1 MDELLRQLTTALR
14 GMWQRRWWGLAV
26 AWVGAVAGA
35 IALVLMP
42 DKYEASARVFVD
54 SDSILKPLMQGL
66 TVQPNIQQQISIVT
80 RTLLSRPNMEKL
92 VRTADLDLG
101 LRTAAD
107 KDKLVDEL
115 IDTIKFRGAGQNNL
129 YTVSYRDAQ
138 PEKARRVVQSLVSM
152 FVESSLGD
160 SRKDADTARR
170 FIEDQ
175 IQAYEK
181 KLAEAENRVKEFKL
195 RNMGLMNT
203 DGRDFFAR
211 MGAISE
217 QINKTRLELRAAEQS
232 REALK
237 RELEGAAPAGASPV
251 AGEPPALDEVVIP
264 EIDSRLQPLK
274 QGLDDM
280 LRRYTEQHPDVVNT
294 RRIIAELEEQK
305 RKEIEV
311 RRQKMKPSDRGGPLA
326 GNPVAQQLRIALADA
341 EAKVASLRAQLAE
354 YEARFNQARANT
366 QRVPEIEAELAALNR
381 DYEIQKRNY
390 EQLVSRRESVQLAG
404 ELDSTAAVVDF
415 RIIDPPRV
423 SPKPVAPNRLLILPG
438 VLLAAIALGAVAS
451 FLVSLVLPTV
461 HDGRTLRE
469 VSGRPVLGSVG
480 LLPNPALIRRAR
492 LATYGFAGGVSAL
505 VAVYGVGIAWLA
517 LRAPVG

>member
-1 MDELLRQLTTALR
+1 MDELLRQLATALR
-14 GMWQRRWWGLAV
+14 GMWRRRWWGLAV

-35 IALVLMP
+35 IALVMMP

-54 SDSILKPLMQGL
+54 TDSILKPLMQGL
-66 TVQPNIQQQISIVT
+66 TVQPNIQQQISIVN

-92 VRTADLDLG
+92 VRTTDLDLG
-101 LRTAAD
+101 LRTAGD
-107 KDKLVDEL
+107 KDKLIDDL
-115 IDTIKFRGAGQNNL
+115 IDTIKLRSAGQNNL
-129 YTVSYRDAQ
+129 YLMTYRDAQ

-211 MGAISE
+211 MGTISE
-217 QINKTRLELRAAEQS
+217 QISKARLELRAAEQS
-232 REALK
+232 RDAMK
-237 RELEGAAPAGASPV
+237 RELEGSTSAGAPSTSETPS
-251 AGEPPALDEVVIP
+251 LDEIVIP

-274 QGLDDM
+274 QNLDDM
-280 LRRYTEQHPDVVNT
+280 LRRYTDQHPDVINT
-294 RRIIAELEEQK
+294 RRIIGELEEQK

-311 RRQKMKPSDRGGPLA
+311 RLQKMKPADRGSLK
-326 GNPVAQQLRIALADA
+326 GNPVAQQLRIALAES

-404 ELDSTAAVVDF
+404 ELDSTSAIVDF

-423 SPKPVAPNRLLILPG
+423 SPKPVAPNRLLILPV
-438 VLLAAIALGAVAS
+438 VLLAALGLGAAAS

-469 VSGRPVLGSVG
+469 VSGRPVLGSVS
-480 LLPNPALIRRAR
+480 LLPSPAIIRRAR
-492 LATYGFAGGVSAL
+492 LATYGFASGVSAL
-505 VAVYGVGIAWLA
+505 VGVYGLGIAWLV
-517 LRAPVG
+517 LRAPVS

>member
-1 MDELLRQLTTALR
+1 MDELLRRLTAVLR
-14 GMWQRRWWGLAV
+14 GVWQRRWWGLAM
-26 AWVGAVAGA
+26 AWVGAVIGA
-35 IALVLMP
+35 VALVLMP

-54 SDSILKPLMQGL
+54 TDSILKPLMQGL
-66 TVQPNIQQQISIVT
+66 TVQPNIQQQIAIVT

-92 VRTADLDLG
+92 VRTTDLDLG
-101 LRTAAD
+101 LRGARD
-107 KDKLVDEL
+107 KDNL
-115 IDTIKFRGAGQNNL
+115 IDDLIGTIKINSAGQNNL
-129 YTVSYRDAQ
+129 YLVTYRDTQ

-211 MGAISE
+211 MATLSE
-217 QINKTRLELRAAEQS
+217 QISKTRLELRAAEQS
-232 REALK
+232 RDSLK
-237 RELEGAAPAGASPV
+237 RELDNPTSSAGLPSPGAA
-251 AGEPPALDEVVIP
+251 EEVYVS

-274 QGLDDM
+274 QSLDDM

-294 RRIIAELEEQK
+294 RRIISELEEDK
-305 RKEIEV
+305 RKEIEA
-311 RRQKMKPSDRGGPLA
+311 RKQKVKPDAGP
-326 GNPVAQQLRIALADA
+326 GVNPVTQQIRMALVEADA
-341 EAKVASLRAQLAE
+341 NVASIRAQLAE
-354 YEARFNQARANT
+354 YEARFSQARANT
-366 QRVPEIEAELAALNR
+366 RRVPEIEAELAALNR
-381 DYEIQKRNY
+381 DYEVQKRNY

-404 ELDSTAAVVDF
+404 ELDSTSAVVDF

-438 VLLAAIALGAVAS
+438 VLLGALALGAVVA
-451 FLVSLVLPTV
+451 FLVSQVLPTI

-469 VSGRPVLGSVG
+469 VSGRPVLGSVS
-480 LLPNPALIRRAR
+480 LLPSPAFLRQAR
-492 LATYGFAGGVSAL
+492 LANYGFAGGLTAL
-505 VAVYGVGIAWLA
+505 VAIYGVGLAWLF
-517 LRAPVG
+517 LRAPLT

>member
-1 MDELLRQLTTALR
+1 
-14 GMWQRRWWGLAV
+14 MWQRRWWGLAV
-26 AWVGAVAGA
+26 AWVAAIAGAVV
-35 IALVLMP
+35 LVMMP

-54 SDSILKPLMQGL
+54 TDSILKPLMTGL
-66 TVQPNIQQQISIVT
+66 TVQPNVQQQIAIVT

-92 VRTADLDLG
+92 VRTTDLDLG
-101 LRTAAD
+101 LRTGSD
-107 KDKLVDEL
+107 KDKLIDDL
-115 IDTIKFRGAGQNNL
+115 LDTIKIRSAGQTNL
-129 YTVSYRDAQ
+129 YLVTYRDTQ
-138 PEKARRVVQSLVSM
+138 PEKARRVTQSLVSM

-181 KLAEAENRVKEFKL
+181 KLAEAENRVKEFRL

-203 DGRDFFAR
+203 DGRDFFGR
-211 MGAISE
+211 MAALSE
-217 QINKTRLELRAAEQS
+217 QINKARLDVRAAEQS
-232 REALK
+232 RDAMK
-237 RELEGAAPAGASPV
+237 RELESSGSSP
-251 AGEPPALDEVVIP
+251 GTLPTPDEPPAAEEIMIP

-305 RKEIEV
+305 KKEVEV
-311 RRQKMKPSDRGGPLA
+311 RRAKMKPSDRGGMT
-326 GNPVAQQLRIALADA
+326 GNPVAQQLKIALAES
-341 EAKVASLRAQLAE
+341 EANVAAVRAQLAE
-354 YEARFNQARANT
+354 YEARFNQARANA

-404 ELDSTAAVVDF
+404 ELDSTSAIVDF

-423 SPKPVAPNRLLILPG
+423 SPQPVAPNRLLMLPL
-438 VLLAAIALGAVAS
+438 VLLGAIGLGAAAS

-469 VSGRPVLGSVG
+469 VSGRPVLGSVS
-480 LLPNPALIRRAR
+480 LLPSAAFMRRAR
-492 LATYGFAGGVSAL
+492 LGTYGFAGGVSAL
-505 VAVYGVGIAWLA
+505 VAIYGLGIAWLA
-517 LRAPVG
+517 MRSPVS

>member
-1 MDELLRQLTTALR
+1 MDELLRQVGTVLR
-14 GMWQRRWWGLAV
+14 GMWQRRWWGLAF

-35 IALVLMP
+35 VALVMLP

-54 SDSILKPLMQGL
+54 TDSILKPLMAGL
-66 TVQPNIQQQISIVT
+66 TVQPNIQQQIAIVT

-92 VRTADLDLG
+92 VRTTDLDLG
-101 LRTAAD
+101 LRTARD
-107 KDKLVDEL
+107 KDKLIDDL
-115 IDTIKFRGAGQNNL
+115 IDTIKIRSAGQNNL
-129 YTVSYRDAQ
+129 YLVTYRDTET
-138 PEKARRVVQSLVSM
+138 EKARRVVQSLVSM

-211 MGAISE
+211 MATLSE

-232 REALK
+232 RDSLK
-237 RELEGAAPAGASPV
+237 RELDNPTSSAGLSSGPGAA
-251 AGEPPALDEVVIP
+251 EEVYVS
-264 EIDSRLQPLK
+264 EIDSRIQPLK
-274 QGLDDM
+274 QSLDDM

-294 RRIIAELEEQK
+294 RRIISELEEDK
-305 RKEIEV
+305 RKEIEA
-311 RRQKMKPSDRGGPLA
+311 RKQKVKPDAGPA
-326 GNPVAQQLRIALADA
+326 ANPVTQQIRMALVEADA
-341 EAKVASLRAQLAE
+341 NVASIRAQLAE

-381 DYEIQKRNY
+381 DYEVQKRNY

-404 ELDSTAAVVDF
+404 ELDSTSAVVDF

-438 VLLAAIALGAVAS
+438 VLLGALALGAVVA
-451 FLVSLVLPTV
+451 FLVSQVLPTI

-469 VSGRPVLGSVG
+469 VSGRPVLGSVS
-480 LLPNPALIRRAR
+480 LLPSPAFLRRTR
-492 LATYGFAGGVSAL
+492 LANYGFASGLTAL
-505 VAVYGVGIAWLA
+505 VAIYGVGLAWLF
-517 LRAPVG
+517 LRAPLS

>member
-1 MDELLRQLTTALR
+1 MDELLRQVTTALR

-26 AWVGAVAGA
+26 AWIGAVGGAVA
-35 IALVLMP
+35 LVMMP

-54 SDSILKPLMQGL
+54 TDSILKPLMQGL
-66 TVQPNIQQQISIVT
+66 TVQPNIQQQVTIVT
-80 RTLLSRPNMEKL
+80 RTLMSRPNMEKL
-92 VRTADLDLG
+92 IRTTDLDLG
-101 LRTAAD
+101 LRTAGE
-107 KDKLVDEL
+107 KDRLVDDL
-115 IDTIKFRGAGQNNL
+115 IGTIKLNSAGQNNL
-129 YTVSYRDAQ
+129 YLVTYRDAQ

-181 KLAEAENRVKEFKL
+181 KLAEAENRLKEFKL
-195 RNMGLMNT
+195 RNMGLMNS

-211 MGAISE
+211 MGTISE
-217 QINKTRLELRAAEQS
+217 QIGKARLEVRAAEQS
-232 REALK
+232 RDALK
-237 RELEGAAPAGASPV
+237 RELENAVPSGTGTGTAE
-251 AGEPPALDEVVIP
+251 EPSLDEIVIP
-264 EIDSRLQPLK
+264 DIDSRLQPLK

-280 LRRYTEQHPDVVNT
+280 LRRYTEQHPDVMNT

-311 RRQKMKPSDRGGPLA
+311 RKQKLKPTDRGLLA

-341 EAKVASLRAQLAE
+341 EAKVAALRAQLAE

-366 QRVPEIEAELAALNR
+366 QRAPEVEAELAALNR

-390 EQLVSRRESVQLAG
+390 EQLIARRESVHLAG
-404 ELDSTAAVVDF
+404 DLDASAAVVDF

-423 SPKPVAPNRLLILPG
+423 SPKPVAPNRLLLLPAI
-438 VLLAAIALGAVAS
+438 LAAALGAGAVVS
-451 FLVSLVLPTV
+451 FLVSVVLPTV

-469 VSGRPVLGSVG
+469 IAGRPVLGSVG
-480 LLPNPALIRRAR
+480 LLPHPSLVRRAR
-492 LATYGFAGGVSAL
+492 LAMYGFAGGVSAL
-505 VAVYGVGIAWLA
+505 VAVYGLGIAWLA
-517 LRAPVG
+517 LRAPLS

>member
-1 MDELLRQLTTALR
+1 MDELLRQVTTALR
-14 GMWQRRWWGLAV
+14 GMWQRRWWGLAI

-35 IALVLMP
+35 VALVLMP

-92 VRTADLDLG
+92 VRTTDLDLG
-101 LRTAAD
+101 LRTAGD
-107 KDKLVDEL
+107 KDKLIDDL
-115 IDTIKFRGAGQNNL
+115 IDTIKLRSAGQNNL
-129 YTVSYRDAQ
+129 YTLSYRDAQ
-138 PEKARRVVQSLVSM
+138 PEKARRVVQSLLSM

-211 MGAISE
+211 MGTLSEHISRV
-217 QINKTRLELRAAEQS
+217 RLELRAAEQS
-232 REALK
+232 RDALK
-237 RELEGAAPAGASPV
+237 RELEGATPAGAS
-251 AGEPPALDEVVIP
+251 AASGEPPALDEVVIP
-264 EIDSRLQPLK
+264 EMDGRIQALK
-274 QGLDDM
+274 QNLDEM

-294 RRIIAELEEQK
+294 RRIIAELEEEK
-305 RKEIEV
+305 RKEVEV
-311 RRQKMKPSDRGGPLA
+311 RRQKMKPSDRGTLT
-326 GNPVAQQLRIALADA
+326 GNPVAQQLRIAFAEA

-381 DYEIQKRNY
+381 DYEVQKRNY

-438 VLLAAIALGAVAS
+438 VLAAALALGAVAS
-451 FLVSLVLPTV
+451 FLVSLILPTV
-461 HDGRTLRE
+461 HDGRSLRE
-469 VSGRPVLGSVG
+469 VSGRPVLGSVS
-480 LLPNPALIRRAR
+480 LLPSPALIRRAR
-492 LATYGFAGGVSAL
+492 LASYGFAGGVSAL

-517 LRAPVG
+517 LRAPIG